1 MINLNHH
8 IHENNQ
14 KHISMK
20 KLFTLK
26 NLKQKKR
33 RFNLLFFLLIAILD
47 DSIEKAETKLVPIFN
62 LEVPTSLPNVNP
74 DILDPRDTYEDA
86 KVWEEK
92 ARDLAGMFIKN
103 FEKYTDNKVGKAL
116 MAAGPQL

>member
-1 MINLNHH
+1 
-8 IHENNQ
+8 
-14 KHISMK
+14 MK

-47 DSIEKAETKLVPIFN
+47 DSIEKAETTMIPIFN
-62 LEVPTSLPNVNP
+62 LEVPTALPNVNP
-74 DILDPRDTYEDA
+74 DILDPRDTYENPD
-86 KVWEEK
+86 KWEEK
-92 ARDLAGMFIKN
+92 ARDLGQRFIKN